1 MYQLVMT
8 MPLEIICE
16 AVEEKKKL
24 TFHYDGHFRR
34 LQPYVYG
41 QTAGGEDMVKGYQTS
56 GGSASFSNPQWR
68 NFKIEDIEELKL
80 TDEDF
85 SRVRDDY
92 EPDDADFSEMYCQIE
107 K

>member
-1 MYQLVMT
+1 
-8 MPLEIICE
+8 MPNKIISD
-16 AVEEKKKL
+16 AIKQEKKLK
-24 TFHYDGHFRR
+24 FHYDERLRR

-41 QTAGGEDMVKGYQTS
+41 QTADGEDMVKGYQTS
-56 GGSASFSNPQWR
+56 GGSVSFSNPQWR
-68 NFKIEDIEELKL
+68 NFKIEDIDELQL

-92 EPDDADFSEMYCQIE
+92 EPDDADFAEIYCQID